1 MSKSL
6 NNDDILSTVKRLVQV
21 GDPKG
26 ANVLMLSPE
35 FRVPQDQDGPL
46 VLRDPAPAKTTL
58 EQQVDD
64 LRAVVARNAARAQGD
79 DVLVLKN
86 PLPLADQDNEAL
98 EDMVSRLVRAE
109 LQGPL
114 GERITANVR
123 KLVRREIHRAFAVD
137 ELD

>member
-1 MSKSL
+1 
-6 NNDDILSTVKRLVQV
+6 
-21 GDPKG
+21 
-26 ANVLMLSPE
+26 MLSPE